1 MSDFKN
7 NDQINDLASLNSDNL
22 PTAHSDSVDEGRR
35 AALKKL
41 GLYGAY
47 TAPALLGLY
56 ASTKAAHASPLFPPN
71 VCPPVC

>member
-1 MSDFKN
+1 MGDTKTN
-7 NDQINDLASLNSDNL
+7 NQINGITSSGSEEVTTASSDG
-22 PTAHSDSVDEGRR
+22 VDEGRR
-35 AALKKL
+35 TALKKL

-56 ASTKAAHASPLFPPN
+56 AGTEAAHASPN